1 MGFVLHGVEWMKQLS
16 KLAWFQESD
25 IGKTLRPI
33 IKIACVVHFLLCAMG
48 FILFQQNM
56 YGALA
61 AVFLFTPLLI
71 AIGAVATVLMK
82 LDAEEKREFL
92 GYLFPIE
99 IPRMSSGKPFGMG
112 AIYLWFILWNLM
124 CLGVYFELLPLA
136 RVTIADY
143 LAAFV
148 ASFVQLGFA
157 VVVCFHL
164 VYVFFYQS
172 DM

>member
-1 MGFVLHGVEWMKQLS
+1 MNQSS
-16 KLAWFQESD
+16 KLTRFKESD

-33 IKIACVVHFLLCAMG
+33 IKIACVAHFLLCAMG
-48 FILFQQNM
+48 FILFQKNV
-56 YGALA
+56 YDVLA
-61 AVFLFTPLLI
+61 AVFLLTPLVI

-82 LDAEEKREFL
+82 LDHEEKKEFF

-99 IPRMSSGKPFGMG
+99 IPRMDSGKPFGVS

-124 CLGVYFELLPLA
+124 CLGVYFEFLPLA
-136 RVTIADY
+136 SATIVDY
-143 LAAFV
+143 LAVFV
-148 ASFVQLGFA
+148 VSFLQLWGA
-157 VVVCFHL
+157 AVVCFHL

>member
-1 MGFVLHGVEWMKQLS
+1 MSQLS
-16 KLAWFQESD
+16 KLARFKASD
-25 IGKTLRPI
+25 ISKTLRPI
-33 IKIACVVHFLLCAMG
+33 IKIACMVHCLLCATG
-48 FILFQQNM
+48 LILLQKSM
-56 YGALA
+56 YGVLA
-61 AVFLFTPLLI
+61 AVFLFTPLVV
-71 AIGAVATVLMK
+71 AMGAVATALMK
-82 LDAEEKREFL
+82 LDAEEKKEFF

-99 IPRMSSGKPFGMG
+99 MPRMDSGKPFGVS

-124 CLGVYFELLPLA
+124 CLGVYFEFLPLA
-136 RVTIADY
+136 SVTIVDY

-157 VVVCFHL
+157 AVVCFHL

>member
-1 MGFVLHGVEWMKQLS
+1 MSQLS
-16 KLAWFQESD
+16 KHAWFKASD
-25 IGKTLRPI
+25 ISKTLRPI
-33 IKIACVVHFLLCAMG
+33 IKIACMAHCLLCAMG

-61 AVFLFTPLLI
+61 AVFLFTPLVI
-71 AIGAVATVLMK
+71 AMGAVAMALMK
-82 LDAEEKREFL
+82 LDHEEKKEFF

-99 IPRMSSGKPFGMG
+99 IPRMDSGKPFGVS
-112 AIYLWFILWNLM
+112 AIYLWFILWNLA
-124 CLGVYFELLPLA
+124 CVGVYFEFLPLA
-136 RVTIADY
+136 RVTIAGY
-143 LAAFV
+143 LASFV

-157 VVVCFHL
+157 AVVCFHL

>member
-16 KLAWFQESD
+16 KLARFKTSD
-25 IGKTLRPI
+25 ISKTLRPI
-33 IKIACVVHFLLCAMG
+33 IKIACMAHFLLCAMG
-48 FILFQQNM
+48 FILLQKNM
-56 YGALA
+56 YSALA
-61 AVFLFTPLLI
+61 AVFLFTPLVV
-71 AIGAVATVLMK
+71 AMGAVATALMK
-82 LDAEEKREFL
+82 LNTYEKKEFF